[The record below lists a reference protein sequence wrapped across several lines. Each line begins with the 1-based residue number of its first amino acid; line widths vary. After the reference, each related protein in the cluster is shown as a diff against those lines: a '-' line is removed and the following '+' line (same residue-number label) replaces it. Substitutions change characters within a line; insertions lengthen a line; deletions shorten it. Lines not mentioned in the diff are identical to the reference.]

1 MSGFY
6 SKRHNVGQKVP
17 ADQLRPG
24 LSIHLDY
31 TNFACVWKI
40 ASVEPRNTKGEIWL
54 NLVAPESGKTKRT
67 NAIYARHIRANE
79 RL

>member
-6 SKRHNVGQKVP
+6 SRRHNVGQTISV
-17 ADQLRPG
+17 AQLRPG
-24 LSIHLDY
+24 LSIHLAY
-31 TNFACVWKI
+31 TNFACVWRI
-40 ASVEPRNTKGEIWL
+40 VSVEPRNAKGEIWL

-79 RL
+79 RR